1 MCTVLPLSLIFLF
14 RHKSIGRPGASPKP
28 AAAVAEDAADDDP
41 MKTGG
46 IALIVWMVTLSIGI
60 VGCCISMALPIAHIV
75 LRVTDIGHSLSS
87 ATEVPAIALLL
98 VGLTRLTL
106 MCYMADRIGALNTL
120 FL

>member
-1 MCTVLPLSLIFLF
+1 MCTVRPLSLILLF
-14 RHKSIGRPGASPKP
+14 QHKSIGRPGASLKP

-46 IALIVWMVTLSIGI
+46 IAPIVWMVTLSIGI

-75 LRVTDIGHSLSS
+75 SRVTNIGHSLSS
-87 ATEVPAIALLL
+87 ATEVLAIALLL
-98 VGLTRLTL
+98 AGFTRLTL